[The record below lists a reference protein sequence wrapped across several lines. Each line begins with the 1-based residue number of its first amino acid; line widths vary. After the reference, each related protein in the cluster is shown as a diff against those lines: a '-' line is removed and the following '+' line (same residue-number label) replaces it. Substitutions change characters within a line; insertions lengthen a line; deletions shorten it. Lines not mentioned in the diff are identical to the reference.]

1 MIKRGFFSQKT
12 NFLKIVILCFL
23 ILISALITNLFAF
36 SIDTFFFKF
45 DKSVFHNGQYF
56 SVESLKLLQFFNS
69 IGIFIIPI
77 LLYSYLTDFNLK
89 FKFNF
94 KRQELLLVCG
104 IIILGYPFI
113 SYIYELN
120 QKINLPEWALSY
132 EQRAEQLTRE
142 FIKMDSLLDLGINL
156 ILIAIIPAVGEELLF
171 RGYLQESFSKWLQN
185 AHLAIIFSAFLFSAI
200 HLQFH
205 GFFPRFI
212 LGILLGYLF
221 FWSGSIMIPI
231 FAHFVNN
238 ALVVIFSYTSF
249 INYSSVTDYKTTFVH
264 ALFSFMSIVLLLFL
278 LYNVMKNRKN
288 YKVNLD

>member
-1 MIKRGFFSQKT
+1 M
-12 NFLKIVILCFL
+12 L
-23 ILISALITNLFAF
+23 IF
-36 SIDTFFFKF
+36 
-45 DKSVFHNGQYF
+45 VFVQ
-56 SVESLKLLQFFNS
+56 
-69 IGIFIIPI
+69 
-77 LLYSYLTDFNLK
+77 K

-94 KRQELLLVCG
+94 KRQEILLVCG
-104 IIILGYPFI
+104 IIILSYPFI

-278 LYNVMKNRKN
+278 LYNVIKSRKN

>member
-1 MIKRGFFSQKT
+1 
-12 NFLKIVILCFL
+12 
-23 ILISALITNLFAF
+23 
-36 SIDTFFFKF
+36 
-45 DKSVFHNGQYF
+45 
-56 SVESLKLLQFFNS
+56 
-69 IGIFIIPI
+69 
-77 LLYSYLTDFNLK
+77 
-89 FKFNF
+89 
-94 KRQELLLVCG
+94 
-104 IIILGYPFI
+104 
-113 SYIYELN
+113 
-120 QKINLPEWALSY
+120 
-132 EQRAEQLTRE
+132 
-142 FIKMDSLLDLGINL
+142 MDSLLDLGINL

-278 LYNVMKNRKN
+278 LYNVIKNRKN
-288 YKVNLD
+288 YKVNLDWGLVGSFPCRIINF